1 MAVIFKYLI
10 TTALWCGLLAPT
22 IAKPGLASDST
33 AFTIG
38 LNADMSSASA
48 ESGEAI
54 RRGMVVAIDE
64 INAAGGVL
72 GKRLQLKVRDHR
84 GNPARGIDN
93 IDAFATEDDV
103 IAVMGGLHTPV
114 TMAEL
119 PSVHRNN
126 LIYLVPWAAG
136 TNIIDNGHSPN
147 NVFRV
152 SVRDEYAGR
161 YLAQEAQRRGYKNV
175 GLLLEQTGWGRSN
188 ETALQKVA
196 REIGL
201 TISGVQWFSWGVK
214 DLRLQI
220 EALRTSGA
228 EIVVLVANAREGA
241 VAASAV
247 AAMTDPQRLAIIS
260 HWGIT
265 GGKFAQMLGKDI
277 EAIDLTFL
285 QTYSFLRPTRPQH
298 ADAFLARYFAL
309 FPSNRAKPQ
318 DIRSPVGTAHAYDLT
333 HMLARAAAQAG
344 SVEPDKLRHAMENLG
359 TYEGLVK
366 VYDPP
371 FTSTR
376 HDALTQAD
384 FTLARFLPSGAIVP
398 ENQPEQR

>member
-1 MAVIFKYLI
+1 MA
-10 TTALWCGLLAPT
+10 AAEEM
-22 IAKPGLASDST
+22 
-33 AFTIG
+33 FTIG
-38 LNADMSSASA
+38 LDADMSSASA

-54 RRGMVVAIDE
+54 RRGMVVALEE

-72 GKRLQLKVRDHR
+72 GKPLQLKVRDHR

-93 IDAFATEDDV
+93 IDAFSAEDDI

-136 TNIIDNGHSPN
+136 TKIIDNGYVPN

-161 YLAQEAQRRGYKNV
+161 FLAQEAQGRGFKTV

-188 ETALQKVA
+188 ETAFQKVA
-196 REIGL
+196 REINL
-201 TISGVQWFSWGVK
+201 KISGVQWFSWGVK
-214 DLRLQI
+214 DLRMQI
-220 EALRTSGA
+220 EALRSSGA
-228 EIVVLVANAREGA
+228 EVILLVANAREGA

-247 AAMTDPQRLAIIS
+247 ASMTEQQRLPIIS

-265 GGKFAQMLGKDI
+265 GGKFAEMLGGDI
-277 EAIDLTFL
+277 ESIDLTFL
-285 QTYSFLRPTRPQH
+285 QTYSFLRPTRPER
-298 ADAFLARYFAL
+298 ANAFLTRYYTL
-309 FPSNRAKPQ
+309 FPQDRPKPQ
-318 DIRSPVGTAHAYDLT
+318 DILSPVGTAHAYDLT
-333 HMLARAAAQAG
+333 HMLARAVAQAG
-344 SVEPDKLRHAMENLG
+344 SVEPNELRHALENLG
-359 TYEGLVK
+359 RYEGLLK

-371 FTSTR
+371 FTSSH
-376 HDALTQAD
+376 HDALSQTD
-384 FTLARFLPSGAIVP
+384 FTLARFLRGGVIVP
-398 ENQPEQR
+398 VNR

>member
-1 MAVIFKYLI
+1 MLKLVASAV
-10 TTALWCGLLAPT
+10 LWGGLLTSFAATP
-22 IAKPGLASDST
+22 LVASAGE

-38 LNADMSSASA
+38 LDADMSSASA
-48 ESGEAI
+48 ESGESI

-72 GKRLQLKVRDHR
+72 GKPLQLKVRDHR

-93 IDAFATEDDV
+93 IDAFGAQDDI

-119 PSVHRNN
+119 PSIHRNN

-136 TNIIDNGHSPN
+136 TKIIDNGHAPN

-161 YLAQEAQRRGYKNV
+161 FLAQEAQRRGFKTI
-175 GLLLEQTGWGRSN
+175 GLLMEQTGWGRSN
-188 ETALQKVA
+188 ETTFQNVA

-201 TISGVQWFSWGVK
+201 KISGVQWFSWGVK

-220 EALRTSGA
+220 ESLRSSGA
-228 EIVVLVANAREGA
+228 EVIILVANAREGT

-247 AAMTDPQRLAIIS
+247 ASMTEQQRLPIIS

-265 GGKFAQMLGKDI
+265 GGKFAEMLGDDI

-285 QTYSFLRPTRPQH
+285 QTYSFLQPTQPAR
-298 ADAFLARYFAL
+298 ANAFLARYYAL
-309 FPSNRAKPQ
+309 FPQDRPKPH
-318 DIRSPVGTAHAYDLT
+318 DIRSPVGAAHAYDLT
-333 HMLARAAAQAG
+333 HMLARAVAQAG
-344 SVEPDKLRHAMENLG
+344 SVEPDKLRHALENLG
-359 TYEGLVK
+359 RFEGLVK

-371 FTSTR
+371 FTSSR
-376 HDALTQAD
+376 HDALTQDD
-384 FTLARFLPSGAIVP
+384 FTLARFLRGGAIIP
-398 ENQPEQR
+398 EKR